1 MSNLLAALRLE
12 MFLARYSL
20 AARITVLAP
29 ALVCL
34 ARFLLVW
41 LNQAGQQARAGLIG
55 ASDFELAQAQ
65 NAYGHFVDG
74 VNTGLAILALLLVAT
89 AAHDLSGER
98 DVGSIRHVL
107 IRRAG
112 RTSIVLAKL
121 LRLHVLGLLALALL
135 GLCAWAGS
143 ALFWDFGPVVE
154 DGFELI
160 SENEIRYEIRLGLLM
175 AVMTPARGDRLR
187 HARVGGGAIGDP
199 GCDPGARRD
208 PGDGHLQVPARRAGV
223 VSLRHFPSL
232 AARSVVF
239 AGSIPPGAG
248 IFRCARDGQFLCFQ
262 YLGAHSFRIGA
273 GGRGAVAGD
282 AAQSVIRDCE

>member
-12 MFLARYSL
+12 LFLARYSL

-74 VNTGLAILALLLVAT
+74 VNTGLAILALLLVAA
-89 AAHDLSGER
+89 AAHDFSGER

-112 RTSIVLAKL
+112 RASIVLAKL

-143 ALFWDFGPVVE
+143 ALFWDFGPVAE

-175 AVMTPARGDRLR
+175 AVIPLPAVIAFGML
-187 HARVGGGAIGDP
+187 
-199 GCDPGARRD
+199 
-208 PGDGHLQVPARRAGV
+208 
-223 VSLRHFPSL
+223 VS
-232 AARSVVF
+232 V
-239 AGSIPPGAG
+239 
-248 IFRCARDGQFLCFQ
+248 
-262 YLGAHSFRIGA
+262 
-273 GGRGAVAGD
+273 
-282 AAQSVIRDCE
+282 AAQSATQAVTLALGATLAMDIFKSLLGERAWYLYATFHPSLLDQSYLREVSRLVRGFSDVLVTDSFFVFNTWAPTVSALALAAAALLLATRRSL

>member
-12 MFLARYSL
+12 LFLARYSL

-74 VNTGLAILALLLVAT
+74 VNTGLAILALLLVAA
-89 AAHDLSGER
+89 AAHDFSGER

-112 RTSIVLAKL
+112 RASIVLAKL

-135 GLCAWAGS
+135 GFCAWAGS
-143 ALFWDFGPVVE
+143 ALFWDFGPVAE

-175 AVMTPARGDRLR
+175 AVIPLPAVIAFGML
-187 HARVGGGAIGDP
+187 
-199 GCDPGARRD
+199 
-208 PGDGHLQVPARRAGV
+208 
-223 VSLRHFPSL
+223 VS
-232 AARSVVF
+232 V
-239 AGSIPPGAG
+239 
-248 IFRCARDGQFLCFQ
+248 
-262 YLGAHSFRIGA
+262 
-273 GGRGAVAGD
+273 
-282 AAQSVIRDCE
+282 AAQSATQAVTLALGATLAMDIFKSLLGERAWYLYATFHPSLLDQSYLREVSRLVRGFSDVLVTDSFFVFNTWAPTVSALALAAAALLLATRRSL

>member
-74 VNTGLAILALLLVAT
+74 VNTGLAILALLLVAA
-89 AAHDLSGER
+89 AAHDFSGER

-112 RTSIVLAKL
+112 RASIVLAKL

-175 AVMTPARGDRLR
+175 AVIPLPAVIAFGML
-187 HARVGGGAIGDP
+187 
-199 GCDPGARRD
+199 
-208 PGDGHLQVPARRAGV
+208 
-223 VSLRHFPSL
+223 VS
-232 AARSVVF
+232 V
-239 AGSIPPGAG
+239 
-248 IFRCARDGQFLCFQ
+248 
-262 YLGAHSFRIGA
+262 
-273 GGRGAVAGD
+273 
-282 AAQSVIRDCE
+282 AAQSATQAVTLALGATLAMDIFKSLLGERAWYLYATFHPSLLDQSYLREVSRLVRGFSDVLVTDSFFVFNTWAPTVSALALAAAALLLATRRSL

>member
-12 MFLARYSL
+12 LFLARYSL

-89 AAHDLSGER
+89 AAHDFSGER

-135 GLCAWAGS
+135 GFCAWAGS

-160 SENEIRYEIRLGLLM
+160 SEGEIRYEIRLGLLM
-175 AVMTPARGDRLR
+175 AVIPLPAVIAFGML
-187 HARVGGGAIGDP
+187 
-199 GCDPGARRD
+199 
-208 PGDGHLQVPARRAGV
+208 
-223 VSLRHFPSL
+223 VS
-232 AARSVVF
+232 V
-239 AGSIPPGAG
+239 
-248 IFRCARDGQFLCFQ
+248 
-262 YLGAHSFRIGA
+262 
-273 GGRGAVAGD
+273 
-282 AAQSVIRDCE
+282 AAQSATQAVTLALGATLAMDIFKSLLGERAWYLYATFHPSLLDQSYLREVSRLVRGFSDVLVTDSFFVFNTWAPTVSALALAAAALLLATRRSL

>member
-12 MFLARYSL
+12 LFLARYSL

-74 VNTGLAILALLLVAT
+74 VNTGLAILALLLVAA
-89 AAHDLSGER
+89 AAHDFSGER

-112 RTSIVLAKL
+112 RASIVLAKL

-143 ALFWDFGPVVE
+143 ALFWDFGPVAE

-160 SENEIRYEIRLGLLM
+160 SEGEIRYEIRLGLLM
-175 AVMTPARGDRLR
+175 AVIPLPAVIAFGML
-187 HARVGGGAIGDP
+187 
-199 GCDPGARRD
+199 
-208 PGDGHLQVPARRAGV
+208 
-223 VSLRHFPSL
+223 VS
-232 AARSVVF
+232 V
-239 AGSIPPGAG
+239 
-248 IFRCARDGQFLCFQ
+248 
-262 YLGAHSFRIGA
+262 
-273 GGRGAVAGD
+273 
-282 AAQSVIRDCE
+282 AAQSATQAVTLALGATLAMDIFKSLLGERAWYLYATFHPSLLDQSYLREVSRLVRGFSDVLVTDSFFVFNTWAPTVSALALAAAALLLATRRSL

>member
-74 VNTGLAILALLLVAT
+74 VNTGLAILALLLVAA
-89 AAHDLSGER
+89 AAHDFSGER

-112 RTSIVLAKL
+112 RASIVLAKL

-135 GLCAWAGS
+135 GFCAWAGS

-175 AVMTPARGDRLR
+175 AVIPLPAVIAFGML
-187 HARVGGGAIGDP
+187 
-199 GCDPGARRD
+199 
-208 PGDGHLQVPARRAGV
+208 
-223 VSLRHFPSL
+223 VS
-232 AARSVVF
+232 V
-239 AGSIPPGAG
+239 
-248 IFRCARDGQFLCFQ
+248 
-262 YLGAHSFRIGA
+262 
-273 GGRGAVAGD
+273 
-282 AAQSVIRDCE
+282 AAQSATQAVTLALGATLAMDIFKSLLGERAWYLYATFHPSLLDQSYLREVSRLVRGFSDVLVTDSFFVFNTWAPTVSALALAAAALLLATRRSL